1 MPEPNILLTRIDN
14 RLIHG
19 QVGVTWTKTLGA
31 NLIVVAD
38 DAAST
43 DTLAQE
49 LMSMTA
55 DSSGAGVRF
64 FTLQRTIDIIG
75 KAAPQQKIF
84 LVVRNPHSARIL
96 VEAGVPIKQINVGNM
111 HFSEGKHALSKK
123 VYVDDQEVEDLNAI
137 IKSGVEVYIQDVPGD
152 AKDVLKDVK

>member
-1 MPEPNILLTRIDN
+1 MTEPNILLTRIDN

-38 DAAST
+38 DEAST

-49 LMSMTA
+49 LMSVTA

-75 KAAPQQKIF
+75 KAAPHQKIF
-84 LVVRNPHSARIL
+84 LVVRNPHSARVLI
-96 VEAGVPIKQINVGNM
+96 ESGVPIKQLNVGNM

-123 VYVDDQEVEDLNAI
+123 VYVDAQDVEDLNAI
-137 IKSGVEVYIQDVPGD
+137 IRTGVEVYIQDVPGD
-152 AKDVLKDVK
+152 SKEVLKDVK

>member
-1 MPEPNILLTRIDN
+1 MTEPNILLTRIDN

-38 DAAST
+38 DEAAT
-43 DTLAQE
+43 DTVAQE

-55 DSSGAGVRF
+55 ESSGAGVRF

-75 KAAPQQKIF
+75 KAAPFQKIF
-84 LVVRNPHSARIL
+84 LVVRNPHSARVLI
-96 VEAGVPIKQINVGNM
+96 EAGVPIKQLNVGNM

-123 VYVDDQEVEDLNAI
+123 VYVDEQEAADLNAI
-137 IKSGVEVYIQDVPGD
+137 IRDGVEVYIQDVPGD
-152 AKDVLKDVK
+152 SKDVLKDVK